1 MAQRVRQRTSAHG
14 TELNRILKTL
24 QRLGDPQAVAEMAR
38 YGITA
43 KRVFGV
49 SVPKLRALAREIGTD
64 HDLAARLWDEA
75 ILETRALAGLVDD
88 PALVTKKQME
98 CWASAFDSWAVCDGC
113 CLNLFVRTPFAA
125 RKVLAWSQREEEFV
139 KRAGFVLMACL
150 AVHDKT
156 APNADFKA
164 FLPVIAGA
172 AGDGRNF
179 VKKAVNWA
187 LRQIGKRN
195 VALNR
200 AAIATARTIARQPF
214 PSARWIAAD
223 ALRELTGA
231 AVQKRLA
238 QRAAALAGSS
248 GRRAELRSRMN
259 RP

>member
-1 MAQRVRQRTSAHG
+1 MAQRIRQEASAHG
-14 TELNRILKTL
+14 TDLNRILRVL
-24 QRLGDPQAVAEMAR
+24 QRLGDSKAVAGMAR

-49 SVPKLRALAREIGTD
+49 SVPNLRALAREIGTD
-64 HDLAARLWDEA
+64 HELAGRLWDEA
-75 ILETRALAGLVDD
+75 IFETRALASLVDD
-88 PALVTKKQME
+88 PALVTAKQMDR
-98 CWASAFDSWAVCDGC
+98 WASAFDSWAVCDGC
-113 CLNLFVRTPFAA
+113 CLNLFVHTPFAT
-125 RKVLAWSQREEEFV
+125 RKALAWSQREEEFV

-150 AVHDKT
+150 AVHDKA
-156 APNADFKA
+156 APNAAFKA

-179 VKKAVNWA
+179 VKKAINWA

-200 AAIATARTIARQPF
+200 AAIATARAIARQPS
-214 PSARWIAAD
+214 PAARWIATD

-238 QRAAALAGSS
+238 QRASARAGTSSRRAGS
-248 GRRAELRSRMN
+248 RIRTSR
-259 RP
+259 P

>member
-1 MAQRVRQRTSAHG
+1 MAQRIRQGTSAHG
-14 TELNRILKTL
+14 TDLNRILKTL
-24 QRLGDPQAVAEMAR
+24 QRLGGPTAVAGMAR

-43 KRVFGV
+43 RRVFGV

-75 ILETRALAGLVDD
+75 ILETRALASLVDD
-88 PALVTKKQME
+88 PALVTEKQMDR
-98 CWASAFDSWAVCDGC
+98 WASAFDSWAVCDGC
-113 CLNLFVRTPFAA
+113 CLNLFLRTPFAT
-125 RKVLAWSQREEEFV
+125 RKALAWSQREEEFV

-150 AVHDKT
+150 AVHDKA

-164 FLPVIAGA
+164 FLPLISGA

-179 VKKAVNWA
+179 VKKAINWA

-195 VALNR
+195 AALNR
-200 AAIATARTIARQPF
+200 AAIATARAIARQPS

-238 QRAAALAGSS
+238 QRVGARADSS
-248 GRRAELRSRMN
+248 GRRARMQSRMS